1 LWRHIS
7 PAVTLNLHH
16 QVVAPRLRL
25 SLQFTVLEV
34 VAAAAAFGRLPAQES
49 VENGSAEKRSADD
62 VAYYVNVVAD
72 RAVR

>member
-25 SLQFTVLEV
+25 SLQFTVLEIV
-34 VAAAAAFGRLPAQES
+34 AAAAFGRLPAQES